1 MRLPSRARFIC
12 PLLLAGLSGGTVAQP
27 APVAAELATTVAAG
41 REIVLA
47 SYYEVHPGSCRP
59 LRAPLVRVTA
69 PPRLGSITV
78 VRSQQVPVKAG
89 RCQTVAAPLV
99 QVRYRAS
106 RSGTDSLAWD
116 VAYQDRATGTQRARA
131 QIQVRPGNSAR

>member
-1 MRLPSRARFIC
+1 
-12 PLLLAGLSGGTVAQP
+12 AGLSGGTVAQP
-27 APVAAELATTVAAG
+27 APVAAELATTVATG
-41 REIVLA
+41 REIVLG

-59 LRAPLVRVTA
+59 PRAPLMRA
-69 PPRLGSITV
+69 PPPPRLGSVTV

-106 RSGTDSLAWD
+106 RPGTDLLACD
-116 VAYQDRATGTQRARA
+116 VAYQDRATGKQRARA
-131 QIQVRPGNSAR
+131 QIQVQPHNSAR